1 MEAYVPKPEN
11 ENPRR
16 HADQLFDAY
25 EVNTVPL
32 SSISRWLKFG
42 WDDLMANPKASLPY
56 GLIFALGGILVNLI
70 MYNDPV
76 FVVAAT
82 AGFLLMGPFLAT
94 GEYDIS
100 RELESGRKISF
111 VQSMKAVS
119 KNSVSFGIY
128 AIFLGLIIVFW
139 VRIAAVITGLF
150 FHNVDVQQES
160 FWGMWQSMVDMPQ
173 GPLYAFIFLGVGFLF
188 SAVVYVT
195 GVVTPQLL
203 LDRKVDIVTAAS
215 TSVRAVMKSPATF
228 ALWAV
233 VISAITG
240 LGLLT
245 FDLGLIITMPWI
257 SHASWHLYREVV
269 TTRKEIPK
277 EPL

>member
-1 MEAYVPKPEN
+1 
-11 ENPRR
+11 
-16 HADQLFDAY
+16 
-25 EVNTVPL
+25 
-32 SSISRWLKFG
+32 
-42 WDDLMANPKASLPY
+42 MANPKASLPY
-56 GLIFALGGILVNLI
+56 GVIFALGGILINLV

-76 FVVAAT
+76 FVVTAT
-82 AGFLLMGPFLAT
+82 TAFLLIGPFLAT

-100 RELESGRKISF
+100 RELESGHKISF
-111 VQSMKAVS
+111 VQSMKAIS
-119 KNSVSFGIY
+119 KNKVSFGIY
-128 AIFLGLIIVFW
+128 GVFLGLIMAFW
-139 VRIAAVITGLF
+139 LRIATAITGYF
-150 FHNVDVQQES
+150 YHNVDVQTES
-160 FWGMWQSMVDMPQ
+160 FFGMLQSMIDMPQ
-173 GPLYAFIFLGVGFLF
+173 GPIYALIFLGVGFLF
-188 SAVVYVT
+188 ATVIYVT

-203 LDRKVDIVTAAS
+203 LDRKVDIVTAAT

-233 VISAITG
+233 VVSAITG

-245 FDLGLIITMPWI
+245 FDLGLIIMMPWI